1 MADGFLDRL
10 KDAAFRLG
18 KSPHI
23 GVSRNNLIPGL
34 RVLFHAGYGI
44 YYVIRP
50 ANVVIIRVI
59 HQARDAAAQLSA
71 K

>member
-10 KDAAFRLG
+10 KNAAFRLG
-18 KSPHI
+18 RNPHI
-23 GVSRNNLIPGL
+23 GVGRNNLIPGL

-44 YYVIRP
+44 YYVTRP
-50 ANVVIIRVI
+50 EKVVIIRVI
-59 HQARDAAAQLSA
+59 HQARDAAAQLSS